1 MGKHQQGMLHPQRIP
16 EEKVKVKAAGSP
28 TLLPAAVAPEVP
40 LQSMQS
46 LEQRQGPVVLGGLDQ
61 THSQQHGIE
70 VRRLAGR
77 PSHRGGFQQRRP
89 LKPKGFRGPVGQQP
103 LKARAHSLEGLQ
115 RRSHRTREIG
125 TESDRQAPGLIS
137 ETGAHAE
144 NLETFMVSGGV
155 AATAGVVSSA
165 AQDQAARAFPLAAIT
180 GHGTL
185 KLALLLAAVDPG
197 LGGVIIAGGRGTG
210 KSVLA
215 RGLHA
220 LLPPIDV
227 LDIEGTAGRNLDPQ
241 RPDEWDE
248 VARKTVAD
256 RGDAAGELPTR
267 VLPAPFVQIPLG
279 ITEDRLV
286 GAVDVAASLSSGS
299 AVFQPGLLAEAHR
312 GVLYVDEL
320 NLLDDGIVN
329 LMLAAVGSGENQ
341 VEREGL
347 SLSHP
352 CRPLLIAT
360 YNPEEGAVRDHLLD
374 RFAIALSAD
383 QLVSTEQRVEITE
396 AVLSHGQCSR
406 SFAEK
411 WGEETEALAT
421 QLLLARQWLPDV
433 RISGEQVEY
442 LVTEAI
448 RGGVEGHRSE
458 LYAVRVAK
466 AHAALS
472 GRDRVEADDLQ
483 VAVRLVI
490 APRALQL
497 PPQDEQMEPPPPQDQ
512 QPPPPPESGEQ
523 NAEDQPPPPEPP
535 EDSGDDADNPPE
547 DNSDQDADEGNDDDS
562 EDDQAPPSVPE
573 EFMLDPEAVAIDPD
587 LLLFSSAKAKSGNSG
602 SRSVVLSDSRG
613 RYVKPILPRGPVR
626 RIAVD
631 ATLRAAAPYQKPRRA
646 RQPDRKVIVEESD
659 LRAKLLQRQSGAL
672 VIFLVDASGSMALN
686 RMQSAKGAV
695 IRLLTEAYENRDEVA
710 LIPFRGDQAEVLL
723 PPTRSITAARRRL
736 ESMPC
741 GGGSPLAHGL
751 TQAARVGANA
761 LATGDLGQVVVVAI
775 TDGRGNVPLSTSLG
789 QPILDGEEK
798 PDLKQEVLDV
808 AARYRMLGIKL
819 LVIDTERKFIGSG
832 MGKDLAESAGGK
844 YVQLPKAS
852 DQAIAAIAMD
862 AINAV

>member
-1 MGKHQQGMLHPQRIP
+1 
-16 EEKVKVKAAGSP
+16 
-28 TLLPAAVAPEVP
+28 
-40 LQSMQS
+40 
-46 LEQRQGPVVLGGLDQ
+46 
-61 THSQQHGIE
+61 
-70 VRRLAGR
+70 
-77 PSHRGGFQQRRP
+77 
-89 LKPKGFRGPVGQQP
+89 
-103 LKARAHSLEGLQ
+103 
-115 RRSHRTREIG
+115 
-125 TESDRQAPGLIS
+125 
-137 ETGAHAE
+137 
-144 NLETFMVSGGV
+144 MVSGGV
-155 AATAGVVSSA
+155 AAAGGVANSA
-165 AQDQAARAFPLAAIT
+165 AQDQASRAFPLAAIT

-185 KLALLLAAVDPG
+185 KLALLLAAVDPA

-227 LDIEGTAGRNLDPQ
+227 LDVEGTAGRNLDPL
-241 RPDEWDE
+241 RPEEWGGE
-248 VARKTVAD
+248 E
-256 RGDAAGELPTR
+256 DATAANLPTK
-267 VLPAPFVQIPLG
+267 VLPAPFIQVPLG

-286 GAVDVAASLSSGS
+286 GAVDVTASLASGS

-406 SFAEK
+406 SFADK

-433 RISGEQVEY
+433 QISTEQIQY

-497 PPQDEQMEPPPPQDQ
+497 PPQDEQMEPPPP
-512 QPPPPPESGEQ
+512 
-523 NAEDQPPPPEPP
+523 EDQPPPPPPQGEESPEDQEPP
-535 EDSGDDADNPPE
+535 DDN
-547 DNSDQDADEGNDDDS
+547 QDDS
-562 EDDQAPPSVPE
+562 KDEQDNDEDDTPDDEPPPSIPE

-631 ATLRAAAPYQKPRRA
+631 ATLRAAAPYQKARRA
-646 RQPDRKVIVEESD
+646 RQPDRTVIVEESD

-761 LATGDLGQVVVVAI
+761 LATSDLGQVVVVAI

-789 QPILDGEEK
+789 QPALEGDEK

-832 MGKDLAESAGGK
+832 MGKDLAEAAGGK

-862 AINAV
+862 AINTVT

>member
-1 MGKHQQGMLHPQRIP
+1 MAQHSLQLGPDGHQRL
-16 EEKVKVKAAGSP
+16 
-28 TLLPAAVAPEVP
+28 
-40 LQSMQS
+40 
-46 LEQRQGPVVLGGLDQ
+46 QRQ
-61 THSQQHGIE
+61 
-70 VRRLAGR
+70 A
-77 PSHRGGFQQRRP
+77 
-89 LKPKGFRGPVGQQP
+89 
-103 LKARAHSLEGLQ
+103 ARASL
-115 RRSHRTREIG
+115 IG
-125 TESDRQAPGLIS
+125 AQGYRKAVGLIS
-137 ETGAHAE
+137 ETVSHRWSQGAS
-144 NLETFMVSGGV
+144 MVASGVTSDGV
-155 AATAGVVSSA
+155 ISTAAL
-165 AQDQAARAFPLAAIT
+165 DQASRAFPLAAIT

-227 LDIEGTAGRNLDPQ
+227 VDLEAAGETKLPGRNLDPQ
-241 RPDEWDE
+241 DAQDWGEQQQNPPT
-248 VARKTVAD
+248 TVI
-256 RGDAAGELPTR
+256 
-267 VLPAPFVQIPLG
+267 PAPFIQIPLG
-279 ITEDRLV
+279 VTEDRLV
-286 GAVDVAASLSSGS
+286 GSVDVTASLASGS
-299 AVFQPGLLAEAHR
+299 PVFQPGLLAEAHR

-320 NLLDDGIVN
+320 NLLDDGIIN
-329 LMLAAVGSGENQ
+329 LLLAAVGSGENQ

-360 YNPEEGAVRDHLLD
+360 YNPEEGAIRDHLLD
-374 RFAIALSAD
+374 RFAIVLSAN
-383 QLVSTEQRVEITE
+383 QIVSTEQRVEITN
-396 AVLSHGQCSR
+396 AVLAHGQCSR
-406 SFAEK
+406 SFSDK
-411 WGEETEALAT
+411 WSEDTDALAT

-433 RISGEQVEY
+433 QISGDQIKY

-458 LYAVRVAK
+458 LYAVRAAK

-472 GRDRVEADDLQ
+472 GRDQVEAEDLQ
-483 VAVRLVI
+483 VAVALVI
-490 APRALQL
+490 APRASQL
-497 PPQDEQMEPPPPQDQ
+497 PPPEQQMEPPPAQDQ
-512 QPPPPPESGEQ
+512 QPPPPPEGSGEEEEQ
-523 NAEDQPPPPEPP
+523 DGDDQDSEDQES
-535 EDSGDDADNPPE
+535 ED
-547 DNSDQDADEGNDDDS
+547 NDDDDS
-562 EDDQAPPSVPE
+562 PEEQAPPSVPE

-587 LLLFSSAKAKSGNSG
+587 LLLFNAAKSKSGNSG

-631 ATLRAAAPYQKPRRA
+631 ATLRAAAPYQKARRA
-646 RQPDRKVIVEESD
+646 RQPDRLVIVEESD
-659 LRAKLLQRQSGAL
+659 LRAKLLQRQAGAL

-789 QPILDGEEK
+789 QPVLEGEEK

-808 AARYRMLGIKL
+808 ATRYRMLGLKL

-832 MGKDLAESAGGK
+832 MGKDLAEAAGGK

-852 DQAIAAIAMD
+852 DQAIAAVAMD
-862 AINAV
+862 ALNTV

>member
-1 MGKHQQGMLHPQRIP
+1 MLASARS
-16 EEKVKVKAAGSP
+16 EAAN
-28 TLLPAAVAPEVP
+28 
-40 LQSMQS
+40 
-46 LEQRQGPVVLGGLDQ
+46 D
-61 THSQQHGIE
+61 
-70 VRRLAGR
+70 
-77 PSHRGGFQQRRP
+77 
-89 LKPKGFRGPVGQQP
+89 
-103 LKARAHSLEGLQ
+103 
-115 RRSHRTREIG
+115 
-125 TESDRQAPGLIS
+125 
-137 ETGAHAE
+137 
-144 NLETFMVSGGV
+144 
-155 AATAGVVSSA
+155 A
-165 AQDQAARAFPLAAIT
+165 AQRAFPLAAIT

-197 LGGVIIAGGRGTG
+197 LGGVVIAGGRGTG

-227 LDIEGTAGRNLDPQ
+227 LDLGTAPAGQPAPAALNIDPQ
-241 RPDEWDE
+241 RPDDWDE
-248 VARKTVAD
+248 PTRRRLTELGAD
-256 RGDAAGELPTR
+256 PSGNDAAALLPTK
-267 VLPAPFVQIPLG
+267 VIPAPFVQVPLG

-286 GAVDVAASLSSGS
+286 GSVDVTASLASGQ

-320 NLLDDGIVN
+320 NLLDDNITN
-329 LMLAAVGSGENQ
+329 LLLAAVSGGENRI
-341 VEREGL
+341 EREGL

-352 CRPLLIAT
+352 CRCLLIAT

-374 RFAIALSAD
+374 RFAIALSANQVLELD
-383 QLVSTEQRVEITE
+383 QRVEI
-396 AVLSHGQCSR
+396 AR
-406 SFAEK
+406 SAIGHAESTQAFAARFQED
-411 WGEETEALAT
+411 TDALAT

-433 RISGEQVEY
+433 QISREQIAY
-442 LVTEAI
+442 LVNEAL

-458 LYAVRVAK
+458 LYAVRVAR

-497 PPQDEQMEPPPPQDQ
+497 PPPDPDQPMEPPPPPPPQGE
-512 QPPPPPESGEQ
+512 QPPEEPEQPENEQ
-523 NAEDQPPPPEPP
+523 EPDEPEDDNNDDEDDAPEDQPPP
-535 EDSGDDADNPPE
+535 SI
-547 DNSDQDADEGNDDDS
+547 
-562 EDDQAPPSVPE
+562 PE
-573 EFMLDPEAVAIDPD
+573 EFLLDPEATAIDPD
-587 LLLFSSAKAKSGNSG
+587 LLLFNAGKAKSGGSG
-602 SRSVVLSDSRG
+602 SRAVVFSDSRG
-613 RYVKPILPRGPVR
+613 RYVKPMLPRGPVK

-631 ATLRAAAPYQKPRRA
+631 ATLRAAAPYQKTRRE
-646 RQPDRKVIVEESD
+646 REPHRKVVVEDGD
-659 LRAKLLQRQSGAL
+659 LRAKQLQRKAGAL

-710 LIPFRGDQAEVLL
+710 LIPFRGEQAEVLL

-751 TQAARVGANA
+751 SQAARVGANA

-775 TDGRGNVPLSTSLG
+775 TDGRGNVPLGRSLG
-789 QPILDGEEK
+789 QPELEGEE
-798 PDLKQEVLDV
+798 PVDLKEEVKQV
-808 AARYRMLGIKL
+808 ASRYRALGIKL

-832 MGKDLAESAGGK
+832 MGKDLADAAGGK

-852 DQAIAAIAMD
+852 DQAIAAIAME
-862 AINAV
+862 AISGI

>member
-1 MGKHQQGMLHPQRIP
+1 M
-16 EEKVKVKAAGSP
+16 
-28 TLLPAAVAPEVP
+28 VA
-40 LQSMQS
+40 S
-46 LEQRQGPVVLGGLDQ
+46 
-61 THSQQHGIE
+61 
-70 VRRLAGR
+70 
-77 PSHRGGFQQRRP
+77 
-89 LKPKGFRGPVGQQP
+89 
-103 LKARAHSLEGLQ
+103 
-115 RRSHRTREIG
+115 
-125 TESDRQAPGLIS
+125 
-137 ETGAHAE
+137 
-144 NLETFMVSGGV
+144 
-155 AATAGVVSSA
+155 GVVVKD
-165 AQDQAARAFPLAAIT
+165 DQAIRAFPLAAIT

-197 LGGVIIAGGRGTG
+197 LGGVVIAGGRGTG

-220 LLPPIDV
+220 LLPPIDI
-227 LDIEGTAGRNLDPQ
+227 LDAGSGIGRNLDPLK
-241 RPDEWDE
+241 PEEWD
-248 VARKTVAD
+248 
-256 RGDAAGELPTR
+256 AATR
-267 VLPAPFVQIPLG
+267 QQISGNAPSRVIPAPFVQIPLG

-299 AVFQPGLLAEAHR
+299 AVFQPGLLADAHR

-329 LMLAAVGSGENQ
+329 LMLAAVGSGENR

-360 YNPEEGAVRDHLLD
+360 YNPEEGNVRDHLLD

-383 QLVSTEQRVEITE
+383 QLVSTEQRVEITN
-396 AVLSHGQCSR
+396 AVLAHGQCSR
-406 SFAEK
+406 SFAEQWNK
-411 WGEETEALAT
+411 DTDALAT

-433 RISGEQVEY
+433 QISREQIEY

-483 VAVRLVI
+483 VAVALVI
-490 APRALQL
+490 APRASQM
-497 PPQDEQMEPPPPQDQ
+497 PPPDQQMEPPPPEDQ
-512 QPPPPPESGEQ
+512 QPPPPPEGDTPP
-523 NAEDQPPPPEPP
+523 EDEEEPP
-535 EDSGDDADNPPE
+535 EDN
-547 DNSDQDADEGNDDDS
+547 NDDNDEPENE
-562 EDDQAPPSVPE
+562 EDDTPEDQAPPSIPE

-587 LLLFSSAKAKSGNSG
+587 LLLFNAAKSKSGNSG

-613 RYVKPILPRGPVR
+613 RYVKPMLPRGPVR

-631 ATLRAAAPYQKPRRA
+631 ATLRAAAPYQKVRRE
-646 RQPDRKVIVEESD
+646 RQPERAVIVEEAD
-659 LRAKLLQRQSGAL
+659 LRAKLLQRKAGAL
-672 VIFLVDASGSMALN
+672 VVFLVDASGSMALN

-710 LIPFRGDQAEVLL
+710 LIPFRGDHAEVLL

-789 QPILDGEEK
+789 QPVLEGEEK
-798 PDLKQEVLDV
+798 PDLKKEVLDV
-808 AARYRMLGIKL
+808 ASRYRMLGIKL

-832 MGKDLAESAGGK
+832 MGKDLAEAAGGK

-852 DQAIAAIAMD
+852 DQAIAAVAMD
-862 AINAV
+862 AISGI

>member
-1 MGKHQQGMLHPQRIP
+1 M
-16 EEKVKVKAAGSP
+16 
-28 TLLPAAVAPEVP
+28 VA
-40 LQSMQS
+40 S
-46 LEQRQGPVVLGGLDQ
+46 
-61 THSQQHGIE
+61 
-70 VRRLAGR
+70 
-77 PSHRGGFQQRRP
+77 
-89 LKPKGFRGPVGQQP
+89 
-103 LKARAHSLEGLQ
+103 
-115 RRSHRTREIG
+115 
-125 TESDRQAPGLIS
+125 
-137 ETGAHAE
+137 
-144 NLETFMVSGGV
+144 GV
-155 AATAGVVSSA
+155 AV
-165 AQDQAARAFPLAAIT
+165 QDDRANRAFPLAAIT

-197 LGGVIIAGGRGTG
+197 LGGVVIAGGRGTG

-220 LLPPIDV
+220 LLPPIDI
-227 LDIEGTAGRNLDPQ
+227 LDATGTVGRNLDPQ
-241 RPDEWDE
+241 NPDEWDPTLL
-248 VARKTVAD
+248 ARID
-256 RGDAAGELPTR
+256 GDAPSR
-267 VLPAPFVQIPLG
+267 VIPAPFVQIPLG

-286 GAVDVAASLSSGS
+286 GAVDVAASLASGS
-299 AVFQPGLLAEAHR
+299 AVFQPGLLADAHR
-312 GVLYVDEL
+312 GVLYVDDL

-329 LMLAAVGSGENQ
+329 LMLAAVGSGENRL
-341 VEREGL
+341 EREGL

-360 YNPEEGAVRDHLLD
+360 YNPEEGNVRDHLLD
-374 RFAIALSAD
+374 RFAIALSAN
-383 QLVSTEQRVEITE
+383 QLVSTEQRVEITN

-406 SFAEK
+406 SFAET
-411 WGEETEALAT
+411 WREETDALAT

-433 RISGEQVEY
+433 QISREQIEY

-458 LYAVRVAK
+458 LYAVRVAR

-483 VAVRLVI
+483 VAVALVI
-490 APRALQL
+490 APRASQM
-497 PPQDEQMEPPPPQDQ
+497 PPPDQQMEPPPPDEQ
-512 QPPPPPESGEQ
+512 QPPPPQG
-523 NAEDQPPPPEPP
+523 DQQDQQDNPPPPPEGSNEEDNDSP
-535 EDSGDDADNPPE
+535 EDSNDDD
-547 DNSDQDADEGNDDDS
+547 DNSDQDDDGDG
-562 EDDQAPPSVPE
+562 EEDQAPPSVPE

-587 LLLFSSAKAKSGNSG
+587 LLLFNAAKSKSGNSG

-613 RYVKPILPRGPVR
+613 RYVKPMLPRGPVR

-631 ATLRAAAPYQKPRRA
+631 ATLRAAAPYQRVRRE
-646 RQPDRKVIVEESD
+646 RQPQRSVIVEEGD
-659 LRAKLLQRQSGAL
+659 LRAKLLQRKAGAL
-672 VIFLVDASGSMALN
+672 VVFLVDASGSMALN

-789 QPILDGEEK
+789 QPELEGDEK

-808 AARYRMLGIKL
+808 AIRYRSLGIKL

-832 MGKDLAESAGGK
+832 MGKDLAEAAGGK

-852 DQAIAAIAMD
+852 DQAIAAVALE
-862 AINAV
+862 AINGI

>member
-1 MGKHQQGMLHPQRIP
+1 M
-16 EEKVKVKAAGSP
+16 VASGSP
-28 TLLPAAVAPEVP
+28 AAPHSASRAED
-40 LQSMQS
+40 
-46 LEQRQGPVVLGGLDQ
+46 GG
-61 THSQQHGIE
+61 
-70 VRRLAGR
+70 
-77 PSHRGGFQQRRP
+77 
-89 LKPKGFRGPVGQQP
+89 
-103 LKARAHSLEGLQ
+103 
-115 RRSHRTREIG
+115 RSG
-125 TESDRQAPGLIS
+125 M
-137 ETGAHAE
+137 AE
-144 NLETFMVSGGV
+144 
-155 AATAGVVSSA
+155 
-165 AQDQAARAFPLAAIT
+165 RAFPLAAIT

-197 LGGVIIAGGRGTG
+197 LGGVVIAGGRGTG

-227 LDIEGTAGRNLDPQ
+227 LDLGGSAPDVGAGRNLDPN
-241 RPDEWDE
+241 RPDDWDGPTQE
-248 VARKTVAD
+248 RLQALGAD
-256 RGDAAGELPTR
+256 PSGLDRSALLPTR
-267 VLPAPFVQIPLG
+267 VVPAPFVQVPLG

-286 GAVDVAASLSSGS
+286 GSVDVTASLASGR

-312 GVLYVDEL
+312 GVLYVDDL
-320 NLLDDGIVN
+320 NLLDDGITN
-329 LMLAAVGSGENQ
+329 LLLAAVGSGENRI
-341 VEREGL
+341 EREGL

-352 CRPLLIAT
+352 CRCLLIAT

-374 RFAIALSAD
+374 RFAIALSANQVLEVD
-383 QLVSTEQRVEITE
+383 QRVAITRSAMGHAESSE
-396 AVLSHGQCSR
+396 AFRAQWL
-406 SFAEK
+406 
-411 WGEETEALAT
+411 EETDALAT

-433 RISGEQVEY
+433 TISREQIGY
-442 LVTEAI
+442 LVKEAI

-458 LYAVRVAK
+458 LYAVRVAR

-497 PPQDEQMEPPPPQDQ
+497 PPPDPDQPLEPPPPPPPQGE
-512 QPPPPPESGEQ
+512 QPPEQ
-523 NAEDQPPPPEPP
+523 PEPP
-535 EDSGDDADNPPE
+535 ENEQEPDDDNENNEDDDKDEDDDNPE
-547 DNSDQDADEGNDDDS
+547 
-562 EDDQAPPSVPE
+562 DQAPPSIPE
-573 EFMLDPEAVAIDPD
+573 EFLLDPEAIAIDPD
-587 LLLFSSAKAKSGNSG
+587 LLLFSAAKAKAGGSGN
-602 SRSVVLSDSRG
+602 RSIVLSDSRG
-613 RYVKPILPRGPVR
+613 RYVKPMLPRGPVK

-631 ATLRAAAPYQKPRRA
+631 ATLRAAAPYQKARRQ
-646 RQPDRKVIVEESD
+646 RQPDRTVIVEEGD
-659 LRAKLLQRQSGAL
+659 LRAKQLQRKAGSL

-775 TDGRGNVPLSTSLG
+775 TDGRGNVPLARSLG
-789 QPILDGEEK
+789 QPQLEGEE
-798 PDLKQEVLDV
+798 PVDLKQEVTQV
-808 AARYRMLGIKL
+808 ASRYRALGLKL

-832 MGKDLAESAGGK
+832 MGKDLAEAAGGR

-852 DQAIAAIAMD
+852 DQAIAAIAME
-862 AINAV
+862 AINGV

>member
-1 MGKHQQGMLHPQRIP
+1 
-16 EEKVKVKAAGSP
+16 
-28 TLLPAAVAPEVP
+28 
-40 LQSMQS
+40 
-46 LEQRQGPVVLGGLDQ
+46 
-61 THSQQHGIE
+61 
-70 VRRLAGR
+70 
-77 PSHRGGFQQRRP
+77 
-89 LKPKGFRGPVGQQP
+89 
-103 LKARAHSLEGLQ
+103 
-115 RRSHRTREIG
+115 
-125 TESDRQAPGLIS
+125 
-137 ETGAHAE
+137 
-144 NLETFMVSGGV
+144 MVSGGGV
-155 AATAGVVSSA
+155 ASGVAKTAA
-165 AQDQAARAFPLAAIT
+165 MDQANRAFPLAAIT

-185 KLALLLAAVDPG
+185 KLALMLAAVDPG

-220 LLPPIDV
+220 LLPPIEI
-227 LDIEGTAGRNLDPQ
+227 LDPANAPVPIGPGRNLDPQ
-241 RPDEWDE
+241 RPEEWGSSLRDTLGAE
-248 VARKTVAD
+248 PASTVI
-256 RGDAAGELPTR
+256 
-267 VLPAPFVQIPLG
+267 PAPFVQVPLG

-286 GAVDVAASLSSGS
+286 GAVDVTASLSSGS
-299 AVFQPGLLAEAHR
+299 PVFQPGLLAEAHR

-329 LMLAAVGSGENQ
+329 LLLAAVGAGENQ

-360 YNPEEGAVRDHLLD
+360 YNPEEGNVRDHLLD

-383 QLVSTEQRVEITE
+383 QLVSTEQRVEITN

-406 SFAEK
+406 SFAERWK
-411 WGEETEALAT
+411 EDTDALAT

-433 RISGEQVEY
+433 QISREQIEY

-472 GRDRVEADDLQ
+472 GRDQVEADDLQ
-483 VAVRLVI
+483 VAVALVI
-490 APRALQL
+490 APRASQL
-497 PPQDEQMEPPPPQDQ
+497 PPPDQQMEPPPPPEQPDDQ
-512 QPPPPPESGEQ
+512 TPPPPPDPGEQ
-523 NAEDQPPPPEPP
+523 NSDDTPPPPEGSGEDDNDPP
-535 EDSGDDADNPPE
+535 EDSNDDN
-547 DNSDQDADEGNDDDS
+547 NSEDDDS
-562 EDDQAPPSVPE
+562 NDDEDSEQDEAPPSVPE

-587 LLLFSSAKAKSGNSG
+587 LLLFNAAKSKSGNSG

-613 RYVKPILPRGPVR
+613 RYVKPMLPRGPVR

-631 ATLRAAAPYQKPRRA
+631 ATLRAAAPYQKARRA
-646 RQPDRKVIVEESD
+646 RQPERTVIVEESD
-659 LRAKLLQRQSGAL
+659 LRAKLLQRQAGAL

-789 QPILDGEEK
+789 QPELEGEEK

-808 AARYRMLGIKL
+808 AGRYRMLGIKL

-832 MGKDLAESAGGK
+832 MGKDLAEAAGGK

-852 DQAIAAIAMD
+852 DQAIAAVAME
-862 AINAV
+862 AINAVT

>member
-1 MGKHQQGMLHPQRIP
+1 MG
-16 EEKVKVKAAGSP
+16 
-28 TLLPAAVAPEVP
+28 
-40 LQSMQS
+40 
-46 LEQRQGPVVLGGLDQ
+46 RQ
-61 THSQQHGIE
+61 
-70 VRRLAGR
+70 
-77 PSHRGGFQQRRP
+77 
-89 LKPKGFRGPVGQQP
+89 
-103 LKARAHSLEGLQ
+103 
-115 RRSHRTREIG
+115 
-125 TESDRQAPGLIS
+125 
-137 ETGAHAE
+137 
-144 NLETFMVSGGV
+144 TFMVSGGGIASGV
-155 AATAGVVSSA
+155 ASTAA
-165 AQDQAARAFPLAAIT
+165 MDQANRAFPLAAIT

-185 KLALLLAAVDPG
+185 KLALMLAAVDPG

-220 LLPPIDV
+220 LLPPIEI
-227 LDIEGTAGRNLDPQ
+227 LDPAHAPVPIGPGRNLDPK
-241 RPDEWDE
+241 RPEEWGSSLRDKLGAE
-248 VARKTVAD
+248 PPSAVI
-256 RGDAAGELPTR
+256 
-267 VLPAPFVQIPLG
+267 PAPFVQVPLG

-286 GAVDVAASLSSGS
+286 GAVDVTASLASGS
-299 AVFQPGLLAEAHR
+299 PVFQPGLLAEAHR

-329 LMLAAVGSGENQ
+329 LLLAAVGAGENQ

-360 YNPEEGAVRDHLLD
+360 YNPEEGNVRDHLLD

-383 QLVSTEQRVEITE
+383 QLVSTEQRVEITN

-406 SFAEK
+406 SFAERWK
-411 WGEETEALAT
+411 EDTDALAT

-433 RISGEQVEY
+433 SISREQIEY

-472 GRDRVEADDLQ
+472 GRDQVDAEDLQ
-483 VAVRLVI
+483 VAVALVI
-490 APRALQL
+490 APRASQL
-497 PPQDEQMEPPPPQDQ
+497 PPPDQ
-512 QPPPPPESGEQ
+512 QIEPPPPPEPPQDETPPPPPDAGEQ
-523 NAEDQPPPPEPP
+523 NTEDQPPPPEGS
-535 EDSGDDADNPPE
+535 DQDQDDQPE
-547 DNSDQDADEGNDDDS
+547 DNSDDNPDDDDS
-562 EDDQAPPSVPE
+562 DEDQAPPAVPE
-573 EFMLDPEAVAIDPD
+573 EFMLDPEAVAIDSD
-587 LLLFSSAKAKSGNSG
+587 LLLFNAAKSKSGNSG

-613 RYVKPILPRGPVR
+613 RYVKPMLPRGPVR

-631 ATLRAAAPYQKPRRA
+631 ATLRAAAPYQKARRE
-646 RQPDRKVIVEESD
+646 RQPDRTVIVEEAD
-659 LRAKLLQRQSGAL
+659 LRAKLLQRQAGAL

-789 QPILDGEEK
+789 QPELEGEDK

-808 AARYRMLGIKL
+808 ASRYRMLGIKL

-832 MGKDLAESAGGK
+832 MGKDLAEAAGGK

-852 DQAIAAIAMD
+852 DQAIAAVAMD
-862 AINAV
+862 AINSVT

>member
-1 MGKHQQGMLHPQRIP
+1 MVASGVS
-16 EEKVKVKAAGSP
+16 VK
-28 TLLPAAVAPEVP
+28 
-40 LQSMQS
+40 
-46 LEQRQGPVVLGGLDQ
+46 DD
-61 THSQQHGIE
+61 
-70 VRRLAGR
+70 
-77 PSHRGGFQQRRP
+77 
-89 LKPKGFRGPVGQQP
+89 
-103 LKARAHSLEGLQ
+103 RA
-115 RRSHRTREIG
+115 T
-125 TESDRQAPGLIS
+125 
-137 ETGAHAE
+137 
-144 NLETFMVSGGV
+144 
-155 AATAGVVSSA
+155 
-165 AQDQAARAFPLAAIT
+165 RAFPLAAIT

-197 LGGVIIAGGRGTG
+197 LGGVVIAGGRGTG

-220 LLPPIDV
+220 LLPPIDI
-227 LDIEGTAGRNLDPQ
+227 LDAESSVGRNLDPLK
-241 RPDEWDE
+241 PEEWD
-248 VARKTVAD
+248 AATCQQIS
-256 RGDAAGELPTR
+256 GDAPTR
-267 VLPAPFVQIPLG
+267 VIPAPFVQIPLG

-299 AVFQPGLLAEAHR
+299 AVFQPGLLADAHR

-329 LMLAAVGSGENQ
+329 LMLAAVGSGENR

-360 YNPEEGAVRDHLLD
+360 YNPEEGNVRDHLLD
-374 RFAIALSAD
+374 RFAIALSAN
-383 QLVSTEQRVEITE
+383 QVVSTEQRVEITN
-396 AVLSHGQCSR
+396 AVLTHGLCSR
-406 SFAEK
+406 SFAET
-411 WGEETEALAT
+411 WAEETDALAT

-433 RISGEQVEY
+433 QISSEQIQY
-442 LVTEAI
+442 LVNEAI

-472 GRDRVEADDLQ
+472 GRDRVEAEDLQ
-483 VAVRLVI
+483 VAVALVI
-490 APRALQL
+490 APRASQL
-497 PPQDEQMEPPPPQDQ
+497 PPPDQQMEPPPPEDQ
-512 QPPPPPESGEQ
+512 QPPPPPEGDTPPDDEQ
-523 NAEDQPPPPEPP
+523 EPP
-535 EDSGDDADNPPE
+535 ED
-547 DNSDQDADEGNDDDS
+547 NDDDDEQEN
-562 EDDQAPPSVPE
+562 EDEDTPEDQAPPLIPE
-573 EFMLDPEAVAIDPD
+573 EFMLDPEAIAIDPD
-587 LLLFSSAKAKSGNSG
+587 LLLFNAAKSKSGNSG
-602 SRSVVLSDSRG
+602 SRSVVMSDSRG
-613 RYVKPILPRGPVR
+613 RYVKPMLPRGPVR

-631 ATLRAAAPYQKPRRA
+631 ATLRAAAPYQKVRRE
-646 RQPDRKVIVEESD
+646 RQPDRSVIVEEGD
-659 LRAKLLQRQSGAL
+659 LRAKLLQRKAGAL
-672 VIFLVDASGSMALN
+672 VVFLVDASGSMALN

-775 TDGRGNVPLSTSLG
+775 TDGRGNVPLSVSLG
-789 QPILDGEEK
+789 QPVLEGEE
-798 PDLKQEVLDV
+798 PTDLKQEVRDV
-808 AARYRMLGIKL
+808 ASRYRKLGIKL

-832 MGKDLAESAGGK
+832 MGKDLAEAAGGK

-852 DQAIAAIAMD
+852 DQAIAAVALE
-862 AINAV
+862 AIGDIT

>member
-1 MGKHQQGMLHPQRIP
+1 M
-16 EEKVKVKAAGSP
+16 
-28 TLLPAAVAPEVP
+28 VA
-40 LQSMQS
+40 S
-46 LEQRQGPVVLGGLDQ
+46 
-61 THSQQHGIE
+61 
-70 VRRLAGR
+70 
-77 PSHRGGFQQRRP
+77 
-89 LKPKGFRGPVGQQP
+89 
-103 LKARAHSLEGLQ
+103 
-115 RRSHRTREIG
+115 
-125 TESDRQAPGLIS
+125 
-137 ETGAHAE
+137 
-144 NLETFMVSGGV
+144 GV
-155 AATAGVVSSA
+155 AAKDDRAT
-165 AQDQAARAFPLAAIT
+165 RAFPLAAIT

-197 LGGVIIAGGRGTG
+197 LGGVVIAGGRGTG

-220 LLPPIDV
+220 LLPPIDI
-227 LDIEGTAGRNLDPQ
+227 LDIDTGIGRNLDPQ
-241 RPDEWDE
+241 TPDEWD
-248 VARKTVAD
+248 AATRAQIN
-256 RGDAAGELPTR
+256 GDPPTR
-267 VLPAPFVQIPLG
+267 VIPAPFVQIPLG
-279 ITEDRLV
+279 VTEDRLL
-286 GAVDVAASLSSGS
+286 GAVDVAASLSSGR
-299 AVFQPGLLAEAHR
+299 AEFQPGLLAEAHR

-329 LMLAAVGSGENQ
+329 LMLAAVGSGENR

-360 YNPEEGAVRDHLLD
+360 YNPEEGNVRDHLLD
-374 RFAIALSAD
+374 RFAIALSAN
-383 QLVSTEQRVEITE
+383 QLVSTEQRVEITA
-396 AVLSHGQCSR
+396 AVLAHGQCSR
-406 SFAEK
+406 SFAET
-411 WGEETEALAT
+411 WREETDALAT

-433 RISGEQVEY
+433 QISREQIQY

-458 LYAVRVAK
+458 LYAVRVAR

-472 GRDRVEADDLQ
+472 GRDQVEADDLQ
-483 VAVRLVI
+483 VAVALVI
-490 APRALQL
+490 APRASQV
-497 PPQDEQMEPPPPQDQ
+497 PPPDQQMEPPPP
-512 QPPPPPESGEQ
+512 
-523 NAEDQPPPPEPP
+523 EDQPPPPPP
-535 EDSGDDADNPPE
+535 EGETPPDEEQDPPDDSNDDDNNE
-547 DNSDQDADEGNDDDS
+547 DEDTEEDDS
-562 EDDQAPPSVPE
+562 EDDDSPDDAPPPSIPE

-587 LLLFSSAKAKSGNSG
+587 LLLFNAAKSKSGNSG
-602 SRSVVLSDSRG
+602 SRSVVMSDNRG
-613 RYVKPILPRGPVR
+613 RYVKPMLPRGPVR

-631 ATLRAAAPYQKPRRA
+631 ATLRAAAPYQKARRE
-646 RQPDRKVIVEESD
+646 RQPDRKVIVEEAD
-659 LRAKLLQRQSGAL
+659 LRAKLLQRKAGAL
-672 VIFLVDASGSMALN
+672 VVFLVDASGSMALN

-789 QPILDGEEK
+789 QPVLEGEEK

-808 AARYRMLGIKL
+808 ASRYRMLGIKL

-832 MGKDLAESAGGK
+832 MGKDLAEAAGGK

-852 DQAIAAIAMD
+852 DQAIAAVAMD
-862 AINAV
+862 ALGTI